1 MQAGSYQ
8 KILHDFQ
15 FGCSH
20 QDKYK
25 FQLLMLLNRV
35 PEGIDPMLTCLETHI
50 YQVNQIFRSE
60 GGSLVVYHQ
69 LSCQN
74 WSFHGIN
81 DPFKGRHCRH
91 GGLSR
96 SDNCRQWEIRWTTSW
111 ALSPL
116 QPSRQSGNAL
126 IVKPL
131 WTFNF
136 RASAT
141 ILVSWHPG
149 TKLTS
154 EL

>member
-1 MQAGSYQ
+1 MSNSIQIHIQ
-8 KILHDFQ
+8 IQIQIQIQILIQIAISNAVEQGAWRYWPNAHLSGNSHLPGESN
-15 FGCSH
+15 FG
-20 QDKYK
+20 
-25 FQLLMLLNRV
+25 
-35 PEGIDPMLTCLETHI
+35 
-50 YQVNQIFRSE
+50 SE

-141 ILVSWHPG
+141 ILVFWHPG
-149 TKLTS
+149 TKPTS
-154 EL
+154 E